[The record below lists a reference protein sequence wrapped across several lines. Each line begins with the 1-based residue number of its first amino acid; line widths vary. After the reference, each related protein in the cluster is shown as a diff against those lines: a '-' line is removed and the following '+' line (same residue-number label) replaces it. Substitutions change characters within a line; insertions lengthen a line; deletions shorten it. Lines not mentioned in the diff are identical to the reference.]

1 MIAPKIQGDSA
12 WLGLVAGLWLVL
24 LTASCEPSR
33 ARIVREASKLAPGVN
48 HSAIPLTPLSSSVF
62 SEGDD
67 FVWPWKTLS
76 VGNKVVIADRPW
88 MEGAIHIVAAADGTP
103 LAAFGRRGE
112 GPGEY
117 KTYPDLIRSLDCGPQ
132 EFWTFDRSLRRLTRI
147 DLSEPMLEGFDR
159 SVIVRVPITESISHA
174 GFLSDSLVVFT
185 GGIEDGRVV
194 LWDRGSDSVTVMG
207 PLPPSEP
214 EIPSLVVQDAY
225 KGPLVVRPDG
235 EAFAV
240 GAQRGTR
247 LDLFSAARGWIG
259 LADVPFQWEPDYN
272 MNANG
277 DYLYAEEGLRNRSGY
292 VDLAATQNRIFA
304 LFSGRSE
311 FWHRSDMDLAEYIH
325 EFDWAGHFIRAY
337 QLDRVVEH
345 IEVDPERNRILAIV
359 PDPEPTIVSFF
370 LQGEESSYSMEDS
383 SEQSESDIR

>member
-1 MIAPKIQGDSA
+1 MFAPKINRDSA
-12 WLGLVAGLWLVL
+12 WLGLMAILWFGL

-48 HSAIPLTPLSSSVF
+48 HSEIPVTPLSSSVF

-67 FVWPWKTLS
+67 FAWPWKTLS
-76 VGNKVVIADRPW
+76 VGDKVVIADRPW
-88 MEGAIHIVAAADGTP
+88 IEGAIHIVAAADGTP
-103 LAAFGRRGE
+103 LATFGRRGE

-117 KTYPDLIRSLDCGPQ
+117 RTYPDLIRSLDCDTQ

-147 DLSEPMLEGFDR
+147 DLSEPMLDGFDR
-159 SVIVRVPITESISHA
+159 RVIVRVPITESMTHA

-185 GGIEDGRVV
+185 GGIEDGRVA
-194 LWDRGSDSVTVMG
+194 LWDRASDSVTVMG

-225 KGPLVVRPDG
+225 KGPLAVRPDG

-240 GAQRGTR
+240 SAQRGTR
-247 LDLFSAARGWIG
+247 LDLFSTAGGWVG
-259 LADVPFQWEPDYN
+259 VANVPFQWEPDYN
-272 MNANG
+272 MKANG

-292 VDLAATQNRIFA
+292 VDLAATQDRVFA

-311 FWHRSDMDLAEYIH
+311 FWHRGDMDLAEYIH
-325 EFDWAGHFIRAY
+325 EFDWEGQFIRAY
-337 QLDRVVEH
+337 QLDRAVEH
-345 IEVDPERNRILAIV
+345 IEVDLERNRILATV
-359 PDPEPTIVSFF
+359 PDPEPMVVSF
-370 LQGEESSYSMEDS
+370 LLPGQESSISMRGS
-383 SEQSESDIR
+383 SEESESDIR